1 MGTIGNRA
9 LERNSFCASCGASF
23 TPWRSSARFCSTR
36 CRTAAHR
43 SSTAA
48 CNATTARR
56 KARSAIKSTPG
67 IVATPRLSVT
77 RSCGASFT
85 PLRSSA
91 RFCSTRCRTAAH
103 RSSTAVCNATTA
115 RKKARSAI
123 KSTPGIVAT
132 PRLSVTRN
140 PRIVVDE
147 RWSGVYRLR
156 LPDGSL
162 SDMVN
167 LARARDALASLERGQ
182 P

>member
-1 MGTIGNRA
+1 MATIGNRA

-23 TPWRSSARFCSTR
+23 TPRRSSARFCSTR

-48 CNATTARR
+48 CNAITARR
-56 KARSAIKSTPG
+56 KARSAIKS
-67 IVATPRLSVT
+67 A
-77 RSCGASFT
+77 
-85 PLRSSA
+85 
-91 RFCSTRCRTAAH
+91 
-103 RSSTAVCNATTA
+103 
-115 RKKARSAI
+115 
-123 KSTPGIVAT
+123 PGIVAT

-147 RWSGVYRLR
+147 RWSGMYRLR

-167 LARARDALASLERGQ
+167 LTRARDALALLEGR